1 MTAKKRAVQKKAS
14 VKKPAAKKE
23 MNGHGGGRGKKK

>member
-1 MTAKKRAVQKKAS
+1 MIAKKRAVQKQAS
-14 VKKPAAKKE
+14 VKKTVAKKK